1 MKLTQEERK
10 KVAFELDELIEIA
23 RQKKGEF
30 GRYDDLTAI
39 DELTTLLLNK
49 AKFLHDTAVN
59 RYYGGLKN

>member
-1 MKLTQEERK
+1 MKLTPEERE

-23 RQKKGEF
+23 RQKNGEL

-49 AKFLHDTAVN
+49 AKSLHDTAAN
-59 RYYGGLKN
+59 HYYGGTRL